1 MRQKYGLD
9 DPIPIRYVK
18 WLVSAAQLDFGRSYA
33 YNLPVTDVIA
43 SRVWP
48 TFQLEIVSYLIG
60 LIGVPLGV
68 YAATKRGAL
77 GDNVVA
83 HSRRSSARRCRPG
96 GSGSASSC
104 CSAAR
109 SAGSRTARAAA
120 RCSTGRA
127 HIIIPSVLLGLGGLI
142 GFTRF
147 VRSEVL
153 EVLNQD
159 YVRTARAKGLDER
172 MVQQAH
178 VLRTALIPVV
188 TILGG
193 LLPSLLSGAIIMEEI
208 FNWPGMGRLFF
219 EAASSRDYPLLLGM
233 LLLGT
238 VLTILGD
245 AAGRHRLRLRRSTG
259 ALLVS
264 ALTQPA
270 SSAGDPAGQPPAAWS
285 PGGSSRPSPR
295 SGVRRAASCRARCAA
310 SPTIG

>member
-1 MRQKYGLD
+1 MTASFFLIHLTPGGPETALMQNPRVSAETMQRMRQRFGLD
-9 DPIPIRYVK
+9 DPLPIRYLK
-18 WLVSAAQLDFGRSYA
+18 WLANAAQLDFGRSYG

-48 TFQLEIVSYLIG
+48 TLQLEAVSYLIG

-77 GDNVVA
+77 GDNVVRLA
-83 HSRRSSARRCRPG
+83 TVIGTSVPTWWLGLSIIVLLSSTIGWFPNG
-96 GSGSASSC
+96 QGSGSLYDW
-104 CSAAR
+104 AR
-109 SAGSRTARAAA
+109 
-120 RCSTGRA
+120 

-159 YVRTARAKGLDER
+159 YVRTARAKGLAER
-172 MVQQAH
+172 DVQRAH

-193 LLPSLLSGAIIMEEI
+193 LLPSLLSGAIIMEQI
-208 FNWPGMGRLFF
+208 FNWPGMGRLFI

-238 VLTILGD
+238 VLTIFG
-245 AAGRHRLRLRRSTG
+245 T
-259 ALLVS
+259 LLADIGYGFV
-264 ALTQPA
+264 
-270 SSAGDPAGQPPAAWS
+270 DP
-285 PGGSSRPSPR
+285 R
-295 SGVRRAASCRARCAA
+295 VRYS
-310 SPTIG
+310 